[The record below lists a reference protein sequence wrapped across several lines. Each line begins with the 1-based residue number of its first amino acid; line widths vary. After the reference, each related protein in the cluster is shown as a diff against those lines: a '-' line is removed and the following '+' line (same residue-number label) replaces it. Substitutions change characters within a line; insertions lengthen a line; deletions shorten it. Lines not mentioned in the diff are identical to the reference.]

1 MSPQKQRASI
11 RLKYQILQMKKYMM
25 KHGIDNTEISKRS
38 GITAPNVWR
47 FINSK
52 SDEPSTLTFLMIAE
66 AIGYT
71 IDISITEPNK
81 PKVNK
86 KL

>member
-1 MSPQKQRASI
+1 MSPEKQRASI
-11 RLKYQILQMKKYMM
+11 RLKHEIMKMKRYMLLN
-25 KHGIDNTEISKRS
+25 KICNTEIAKRS

-52 SDEPSTLTFLMIAE
+52 SSEPSALTFLMIAE
-66 AIGYT
+66 AIGYE
-71 IDISITEPNK
+71 IKIT
-81 PKVNK
+81 